1 MGQKADL
8 VLDVKSQLGEG
19 PLWLADQGMLAWV
32 DIEGRCIEFLQ
43 PETGERRSISVGSR
57 IGAVVESE
65 DGRLV
70 CALQNGLHYLDP
82 ETEQLEFI
90 GDPEQDLEGNRFNDG
105 KCDPA
110 GRFWAGTM
118 PLSGPE
124 ASGSLY
130 MLDKDGEIHRKVQD
144 IRCSNGLGWSLDGT
158 RMYYID
164 TPTRRIDVFHYDS
177 ATGEISERQPLVEVP
192 SELGSP
198 DGMTVDA
205 EGKIWLAHWGG
216 SCITR
221 WDPATG
227 KQLDKVELPV
237 SQVTSCAFGGKDLD
251 VLYITSARV
260 GLSEEK
266 LAKEPLAGGVFS
278 YIPGV
283 KGLPA
288 SRYSSN

>member
-1 MGQKADL
+1 MVHSAEL
-8 VLDVKSQLGEG
+8 VLDVKSKLGEG
-19 PLWLADQGMLAWV
+19 PLWLADQEMLAWV
-32 DIEGRCIEFLQ
+32 DIEGCCIEFLQ
-43 PETGERRSISVGSR
+43 PKTGERRSIPVGAR

-82 ETEQLEFI
+82 ETGQLEFI

-118 PLSGPE
+118 PISGSE
-124 ASGSLY
+124 AAGSLY
-130 MLDKDGEIHRKVQD
+130 MLDTDGEIHRKVQD
-144 IRCSNGLGWSLDGT
+144 IRCSNGLGWSMDGT
-158 RMYYID
+158 EMYYID
-164 TPTRRIDVFHYDS
+164 TPTQRIDVFHYDS
-177 ATGEISERQPLVEVP
+177 ATGKISERRPLVEVP
-192 SELGSP
+192 SELGFP

-227 KQLDKVELPV
+227 QQLDKVELPV
-237 SQVTSCAFGGKDLD
+237 SQVTSCAFGGKNLD

-260 GLSEEK
+260 GLSEERLK
-266 LAKEPLAGGVFS
+266 NEPLAGGVFA
-278 YIPGV
+278 YVPGV
-283 KGLPA
+283 KGRLA
-288 SRYSSN
+288 SRYNGK